1 MKKTGITF
9 IVLMTMT
16 LLIAPFQSAMASS
29 TISVKLSNYIGNKT
43 SMDIST
49 TGEYKLSGSN
59 VAVTKRYDGKNRY
72 EVANSIASAGW
83 KNPST
88 VVIVSRDAFDHAI
101 SVSPLA
107 YKLGA
112 PILYT
117 NIEKLT
123 KTTENQL
130 KKMNPDNILIVGN
143 TKSISTVAEKSIK
156 KYGKVRRIS
165 GKDKFEISQKIA
177 KEMGNYKQAI
187 VVGGNSFMN
196 GIAIA
201 SYASR
206 KGYPILLTK
215 KDSIPSYKM
224 PSKVII
230 IGSTKSTGQKVE
242 NQIKKTSQVTRISG
256 ANRYELSVNII
267 KKLNINAD
275 KVYLAKASSY
285 IYAMPLSQLA
295 AKSNSTVVYVKP
307 DSVTASLKALLKE
320 KGTYAYHLAGSTSAI
335 TDSLKNSLAK
345 QVYLKKNQ
353 NYQLN
358 ISNGKISLK
367 GIKTYNTLRVVPEK
381 YSTKNVLQIAG
392 KPYLGNVN
400 FAIESGYI
408 RPTNENIPF
417 EDYLKGVVPNEMPA
431 SWHVEALK
439 AQAVAA
445 RTYSV
450 KSIGK
455 VVPDTTAFQV
465 YGGYNWYTNS
475 TKAVDA
481 TKGKVLKYNN
491 QLISATYYSSN
502 GGYTEASEEVWG
514 NALPYLVAK
523 QDTKDPVNAWTLKLS
538 KKQLGTTLTASTA
551 ASEWSKAKEANA
563 ADLAGLKSWLLKN
576 KETAASDMRIASIS
590 SLTFS
595 GKTKG
600 QRAKTVSIKLNYHLK
615 NKTGTYTVNK
625 STTASMKM
633 TEFRTVMG
641 ATKVKSTFASVKNN
655 TNDFTISGKGYG
667 HGIGMS
673 QYGAKA
679 RAESGNS
686 YSSILSFYYPGTK
699 LTNY

>member
-143 TKSISTVAEKSIK
+143 TKSISTAAEKSIK

-367 GIKTYNTLRVVPEK
+367 GIKTYNTVRVVPEK

-538 KKQLGTTLTASTA
+538 KKQLGTTLTASKA

>member
-143 TKSISTVAEKSIK
+143 TKSISTAAEKSIK

-392 KPYLGNVN
+392 KPYLGNIN

-538 KKQLGTTLTASTA
+538 KKQLGTTLTASKA

>member
-1 MKKTGITF
+1 M
-9 IVLMTMT
+9 
-16 LLIAPFQSAMASS
+16 
-29 TISVKLSNYIGNKT
+29 
-43 SMDIST
+43 
-49 TGEYKLSGSN
+49 
-59 VAVTKRYDGKNRY
+59 
-72 EVANSIASAGW
+72 
-83 KNPST
+83 
-88 VVIVSRDAFDHAI
+88 
-101 SVSPLA
+101 
-107 YKLGA
+107 
-112 PILYT
+112 
-117 NIEKLT
+117 
-123 KTTENQL
+123 
-130 KKMNPDNILIVGN
+130 
-143 TKSISTVAEKSIK
+143 
-156 KYGKVRRIS
+156 
-165 GKDKFEISQKIA
+165 
-177 KEMGNYKQAI
+177 
-187 VVGGNSFMN
+187 
-196 GIAIA
+196 
-201 SYASR
+201 
-206 KGYPILLTK
+206 
-215 KDSIPSYKM
+215 
-224 PSKVII
+224 
-230 IGSTKSTGQKVE
+230 
-242 NQIKKTSQVTRISG
+242 
-256 ANRYELSVNII
+256 
-267 KKLNINAD
+267 
-275 KVYLAKASSY
+275 
-285 IYAMPLSQLA
+285 
-295 AKSNSTVVYVKP
+295 
-307 DSVTASLKALLKE
+307 
-320 KGTYAYHLAGSTSAI
+320 
-335 TDSLKNSLAK
+335 
-345 QVYLKKNQ
+345 
-353 NYQLN
+353 
-358 ISNGKISLK
+358 K

-523 QDTKDPVNAWTLKLS
+523 QDTKDPVNVWTLKLS
-538 KKQLGTTLTASTA
+538 KKQLGTTLTASKA

>member
-1 MKKTGITF
+1 MKKTGITL

-143 TKSISTVAEKSIK
+143 TKSISTAAEKSIK

-523 QDTKDPVNAWTLKLS
+523 QDTKDPVNVWTLKLS
-538 KKQLGTTLTASTA
+538 KKQLGTTLTASKA